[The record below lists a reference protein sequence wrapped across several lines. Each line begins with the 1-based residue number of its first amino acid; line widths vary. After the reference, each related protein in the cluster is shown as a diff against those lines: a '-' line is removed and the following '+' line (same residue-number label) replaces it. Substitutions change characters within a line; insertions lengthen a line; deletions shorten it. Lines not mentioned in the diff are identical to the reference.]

1 MSIVRPVDWR
11 PQGVADIEQR
21 AWEALRQT
29 GRSVLVT
36 AGAGAG
42 KTEFLAQKATYLLQ
56 TALCPAPKRI
66 LAISFKRDA
75 ARNLAERV
83 AKRCPPEQARRF
95 NSYTFDAF
103 AKSLVDRFRAAIP
116 EPYRP
121 PAAYRIVMPRRQDY
135 EDFLDT
141 HNFRGVNAQQ
151 LERAIARARLPVSN
165 AGSELQRAVAQYWRA
180 EYADYEHVPLSF
192 PMLNRLVEF
201 LIRENPSILTA
212 LHLTYPVV
220 FLDEFQ
226 DTTFAQFQLLRTAFD
241 DSEAVFTAVGD
252 DKQRIMVWAGAMPD
266 AFAQFE
272 QQFGAQRISLIS
284 NWRSHEDLVR
294 IQHVIASRIDPAV
307 EEPEARADRL
317 VDGDIAAIWEFA
329 SEDEESECLSQWI
342 DREVQA
348 GNIEPHDVAILV
360 RMRADEVEGQ
370 LSPAFEARGLRLRN
384 VARNVGDIA
393 IQDLLGENLTQ
404 MLLRLLRL
412 GAAER
417 SAESW
422 NAALRD
428 LQFLE
433 AVDPADEVQ
442 LQRLQQRLQ
451 GFVREIRPTL
461 RRLDPVPASAIEA
474 AFTALDFIGAQ
485 VLRRAFPSYQ
495 RQTDFDRVW
504 NGFVLLLR
512 ECLEHAETWFDA
524 LGEFEGLGQ
533 IALMTIHKSKGLEF
547 HTMIFYGLDNQT
559 WWSLTPD
566 RMEELNSFFVA
577 FTRAKQR
584 AFFTLCIDRGQPL
597 VWIEDLLSPAGV
609 RRVRFLRE
617 LGGLAS
623 DPTTAYF

>member
-1 MSIVRPVDWR
+1 MSLVRHEDWR
-11 PQGVADIEQR
+11 PQGVADLEPR

-29 GRSVLVT
+29 GRSILVT

-56 TALCPAPKRI
+56 TGLCPAPRRI

-83 AKRCPPEQARRF
+83 VMRCPPEQARRF
-95 NSYTFDAF
+95 NSYTFDGF

-116 EPYRP
+116 ERYCP
-121 PAAYRIVMPRRQDY
+121 PAGYRIVMPVRRDY
-135 EDFLDT
+135 DDFLST
-141 HNFRGVNAQQ
+141 YNFRGVNAQQ
-151 LERAIARARLPVSN
+151 IERAIARERLPVAN
-165 AGSELQRAVAQYWRA
+165 AGSELQRAVAEYWRA
-180 EYADYEHVPLSF
+180 QYNDYDQVLLSF
-192 PMLNRLVEF
+192 PMLNRLVEL
-201 LIRENPSILTA
+201 LIRENPSILKA
-212 LHLTYPVV
+212 LRLTYPVV

-241 DSEAVFTAVGD
+241 GSVAIFTAVGD
-252 DKQRIMVWAGAMPD
+252 DKQRIMVWADAMPD

-294 IQHVIASRIDPAV
+294 IQHVIASRIDPTV
-307 EEPEARADRL
+307 EEPEARAERL
-317 VDGDIAAIWEFA
+317 VDGEVAAIWEFA
-329 SEDEESECLSQWI
+329 SEDKESDCLAQWI
-342 DREVQA
+342 EGEVQA
-348 GNIEPHDVAILV
+348 DNVEPHDVAVLV
-360 RMRADEVEGQ
+360 RLHADQVEGQ

-393 IQDLLGENLTQ
+393 IQDLLAEDLTQ
-404 MLLRLLRL
+404 ILLRLLRL

-417 SAESW
+417 SPANW

-433 AVDPADEVQ
+433 AVDPADEAG

-451 GFVREIRPTL
+451 AFVREIRRTL
-461 RRLDPVPASAIEA
+461 RRLDPIPDSAIKSA
-474 AFTALDFIGAQ
+474 RAALDFIGAQ
-485 VLRRAFPSYQ
+485 VLRRSFSSYQ
-495 RQTDFDRVW
+495 RQSDFNRVW

-512 ECLEHAETWFDA
+512 ECLAHTETWLDA
-524 LGEFEGLGQ
+524 LDEFEGLGQ
-533 IALMTIHKSKGLEF
+533 IALLTIHKSKGLEF

-566 RMEELNSFFVA
+566 RMEELNSFFVT

-584 AFFTLCIDRGQPL
+584 AFFTLCIDRGQPV
-597 VWIEDLLSPAGV
+597 VWIEDLLAPAGV
-609 RRVRFLRE
+609 HRVNFC
-617 LGGLAS
+617 
-623 DPTTAYF
+623 

>member
-1 MSIVRPVDWR
+1 MSLVRPEDWK
-11 PQGVADIEQR
+11 PQGVADLEPR

-29 GRSVLVT
+29 GRSILVT

-56 TALCPAPKRI
+56 AGLCPASKRI

-75 ARNLAERV
+75 ARNIAERV
-83 AKRCPPEQARRF
+83 AMRCPAEQARRF

-103 AKSLVDRFRAAIP
+103 AKSLVDRFRLAIP
-116 EPYRP
+116 EPYQP
-121 PAAYRIVMPRRQDY
+121 PVSYRIVMPRRQDY
-135 EDFLDT
+135 ENFLDT
-141 HNFRGVNAQQ
+141 HNFRGVNTQQ

-165 AGSELQRAVAQYWRA
+165 TGSELQRAVAEYWRA
-180 EYADYEHVPLSF
+180 QYNDYYDVPMSF
-192 PMLNRLVEF
+192 PMLNRLVEL
-201 LIRENPSILTA
+201 LIRENPSILKA

-226 DTTFAQFQLLRTAFD
+226 DTTFAQFQLLRTAFHG
-241 DSEAVFTAVGD
+241 SETIFTAVGD

-272 QQFGAQRISLIS
+272 QRFGAQKISLIS

-329 SEDEESECLSQWI
+329 SENEESDGLAQWI
-342 DREVQA
+342 EREVQA
-348 GNIEPHDVAILV
+348 GNVTPQEVAILV
-360 RMRADEVEGQ
+360 RMHADDVEGQ
-370 LSPAFEARGLRLRN
+370 LSPAFEACGLRLRN

-393 IQDLLGENLTQ
+393 IQDLLAEDLTQ
-404 MLLRLLRL
+404 ILMHLLRL

-417 SAESW
+417 SPENW
-422 NAALRD
+422 NAALRY

-433 AVDPADEVQ
+433 EVDPADGVG
-442 LQRLQQRLQ
+442 LQHLQQRLQ
-451 GFVREIRPTL
+451 VFVREIR
-461 RRLDPVPASAIEA
+461 RRLRHLDPMPDSAIESA
-474 AFTALDFIGAQ
+474 RAALDFIGSQ
-485 VLRRAFPSYQ
+485 VVRRAFPSYQ
-495 RQTDFDRVW
+495 RQPDFDRIW

-512 ECLEHAETWFDA
+512 ECLAHAETWLTA
-524 LGEFEGLGQ
+524 LDEFEGLGQ

-559 WWSLTPD
+559 WWSLTPN

-584 AFFTLCIDRGQPL
+584 AFFTLCAERGQP
-597 VWIEDLLSPAGV
+597 VRWIEDLLAPAGV
-609 RRVRFLRE
+609 RRVGFFR
-617 LGGLAS
+617 G
-623 DPTTAYF
+623 

>member
-1 MSIVRPVDWR
+1 MSLVRPEDWE
-11 PQGVADIEQR
+11 PQGVADLEPR

-29 GRSVLVT
+29 ERSVLVT

-56 TALCPAPKRI
+56 TGLCPAPKRI

-103 AKSLVDRFRAAIP
+103 AKGLVDRYRSAIP

-121 PAAYRIVMPRRQDY
+121 PTDYRIVMPGRRDY
-135 EDFLDT
+135 DDFLDT
-141 HNFRGVNAQQ
+141 YNFHGVNTQQ
-151 LERAIARARLPVSN
+151 LERKIASARLPVAN
-165 AGSELQRAVAQYWRA
+165 AGLELQRAVAEYWRVQ
-180 EYADYEHVPLSF
+180 YEDHDQVLLSF
-192 PMLNRLVEF
+192 LMINRLVEL
-201 LIRENPSILTA
+201 LIRENPSILKA
-212 LHLTYPVV
+212 LHVTYPVV

-241 DSEAVFTAVGD
+241 RSGAIFTAVGD
-252 DKQRIMVWAGAMPD
+252 DKQRIMMWAGAMPD
-266 AFAQFE
+266 AFSEFE
-272 QQFGAQRISLIS
+272 QQFGALRISLLS

-294 IQHVIASRIDPAV
+294 IQHVIASKIDPTV

-329 SEDEESECLSQWI
+329 SEDEAGDALAQWI

-348 GNIEPHDVAILV
+348 GNVEPHDVAILV
-360 RMRADEVEGQ
+360 RNHADVVERQ

-384 VARNVGDIA
+384 VARSVGDIA
-393 IQDLLGENLTQ
+393 IQDLLGEDLTQ

-412 GAAER
+412 GA
-417 SAESW
+417 SATSPDNW
-422 NAALRD
+422 NSALQD

-433 AVDPADEVQ
+433 AVDVTDEAG
-442 LQRLQQRLQ
+442 LQRLQIRLQ
-451 GFVREIRPTL
+451 AFVREFRRTL
-461 RRLDPVPASAIEA
+461 RHLDPVQDSAPEA
-474 AFTALDFIGAQ
+474 AQAAIDFIGTQ
-485 VLRRAFPSYQ
+485 VLRRTFPSYQ
-495 RQTDFDRVW
+495 RQADYDRVW
-504 NGFVLLLR
+504 NGLVLLLR
-512 ECLEHAETWFDA
+512 ECLEHSDTWADA
-524 LGEFEGLGQ
+524 LDEFEGLGQ

-547 HTMIFYGLDNQT
+547 HTMIFYGLDSQT

-566 RMEELNSFFVA
+566 NVEELNSFFVA

-597 VWIEDLLSPAGV
+597 VWIERLLAPAEV
-609 RRVRFLRE
+609 RRIRFRGE
-617 LGGLAS
+617 
-623 DPTTAYF
+623 

>member
-1 MSIVRPVDWR
+1 MSLMRPEDWR
-11 PQGVADIEQR
+11 PQGVADLEPR

-29 GRSVLVT
+29 ERSVLVT

-56 TALCPAPKRI
+56 TGLCPAPKRI

-95 NSYTFDAF
+95 NSNTFDAF
-103 AKSLVDRFRAAIP
+103 AKGLVDRFRAAIP
-116 EPYRP
+116 DPYRP
-121 PAAYRIVMPRRQDY
+121 PAGYRIIMPRRQDY
-135 EDFLDT
+135 QDFLDA
-141 HNFRGVNAQQ
+141 HNFGGVNVQQ
-151 LERAIARARLPVSN
+151 LERAIARARLPVAN
-165 AGSELQRAVAQYWRA
+165 AGSELQRAVAEYWRV
-180 EYADYEHVPLSF
+180 EYNDHDHVTLSF
-192 PMLNRLVEF
+192 PMLNRLVEL
-201 LIRENPSILTA
+201 LIRENPSILKA

-241 DSEAVFTAVGD
+241 DSDAIFTAVGD

-266 AFAQFE
+266 AFASFE
-272 QQFGAQRISLIS
+272 QQFGAQRIPLIS
-284 NWRSHEDLVR
+284 NWRSHQDLVR
-294 IQHVIASRIDPAV
+294 IQHVIASRIDPTV

-317 VDGDIAAIWEFA
+317 VDGDVAAIWEFA
-329 SEDEESECLSQWI
+329 NEDEEGDCLARWI
-342 DREVQA
+342 EREVQA
-348 GNIEPHDVAILV
+348 GNVEPHDVAILV
-360 RMRADEVEGQ
+360 RMNADEVERQ
-370 LSPAFEARGLRLRN
+370 LSPAFDARGLRLRN

-393 IQDLLGENLTQ
+393 IQDLLGEDLTKV
-404 MLLRLLRL
+404 LLRLLRL

-417 SAESW
+417 SPENW

-433 AVDPADEVQ
+433 ALDPADEAG

-451 GFVREIRPTL
+451 VFVREIR
-461 RRLDPVPASAIEA
+461 RAMRHLDPVPHSAAEA
-474 AFTALDFIGAQ
+474 AQAALDFVGAQ

-495 RQTDFDRVW
+495 RRPDFDRVW

-512 ECLEHAETWFDA
+512 ECLEDAETWSNA
-524 LGEFEGLGQ
+524 LDKVEGLGQ

-547 HTMIFYGLDNQT
+547 HTMIFYGLDSQT

-566 RMEELNSFFVA
+566 RIEELNSFFVA

-597 VWIEDLLSPAGV
+597 VWIEDLLAPAGV
-609 RRVRFLRE
+609 RRVRFLE
-617 LGGLAS
+617 E
-623 DPTTAYF
+623 